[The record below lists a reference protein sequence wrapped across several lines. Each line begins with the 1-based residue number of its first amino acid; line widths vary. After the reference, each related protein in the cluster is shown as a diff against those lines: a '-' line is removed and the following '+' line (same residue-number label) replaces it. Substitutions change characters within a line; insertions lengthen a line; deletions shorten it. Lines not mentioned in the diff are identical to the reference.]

1 MNVPVNRFVMR
12 QGPTPGVVIELS
24 KSDLTIGRDLSND
37 IVINDVEIS
46 RRHARLQLIGA
57 RYRIEDLGSTNGS
70 FINGQRLVGPHM
82 LVPGDS
88 LSLGENVILTY
99 ESAPIDLAATQIS
112 SSAGAADIPVR
123 PVAPQAQPA
132 PQMQPAPRAVPSPAA
147 QPPVRPAAPTPTAYA
162 PLPQAPEY
170 EALAPAQYAGNLP
183 DGPEI
188 EPVDLEPAPRKKPV
202 NQWLLA
208 GCGCLVIVLC
218 FGIALAVFIDQP
230 WAETGL
236 YCTPPFDI
244 VFKALGYCP

>member
-46 RRHARLQLIGA
+46 RRHAHLQLIGA

-70 FINGQRLVGPHM
+70 FINGQRLVGAHM

-99 ESAPIDLAATQIS
+99 ESAPIDPAATQIS
-112 SSAGAADIPVR
+112 SSAGAAAIPVQ
-123 PVAPQAQPA
+123 PFAPPA
-132 PQMQPAPRAVPSPAA
+132 QPAPRAVPSPAA
-147 QPPVRPAAPTPTAYA
+147 PPPVRPAAPTPAAYA
-162 PLPQAPEY
+162 PLPQAQEY
-170 EALAPAQYAGNLP
+170 EALAPVQYVGNLP

-188 EPVDLEPAPRKKPV
+188 ESVDLEQFPPKKPV

-218 FGIALAVFIDQP
+218 FVIAVAVFIDQP

-236 YCTPPFDI
+236 YCQPPFDI
-244 VFKALGYCP
+244 IFKAFGYCP